1 MRRLEHFRIASQK
14 MVGRPPR
21 SAAGP
26 RPAGGWIAFAALA
39 LIPAGLFAQTVTRE
53 GGRWVETI
61 TGTAPT
67 ASRLR
72 VNAQGPVHL
81 EGGTANEIA
90 YTAKL
95 SVSVRQARNAEDARR
110 LFSRMRV
117 VSSGDSVTLNVP
129 GGQVTTNLSI
139 RTPRLSGAAINNAD
153 GSVEANGIDGTLE
166 VTSGAGEL
174 KCNRIRGDCRLT
186 TGGGDIQVGEV
197 DGELHCATAGGR
209 VTVKS
214 VRGDAVVETAGGY
227 IEVDNAGGTV
237 RADTAGGA
245 IRVNSAAGSVSA
257 ATGGGSIVVG
267 KAGGIV
273 TVRNMAGPVQVGAAA
288 GIRCE
293 SGTGGV
299 RVSNVSGPMRVSTT
313 MGSIVATLLGGPA
326 SDSFLTTGN
335 GDITVVI
342 PSNVGVTIRAES
354 DPADSLRRIVSDFPG
369 VAVRML
375 GTEVVAEG
383 PVNGGG
389 PLLRISGTGG
399 TIFIKRQP

>member
-1 MRRLEHFRIASQK
+1 MWRA
-14 MVGRPPR
+14 V
-21 SAAGP
+21 
-26 RPAGGWIAFAALA
+26 AALA

-53 GGRWVETI
+53 GGRWVETL
-61 TGTAPT
+61 TGTALP
-67 ASRLR
+67 AARLR

-81 EGGTANEIA
+81 EAGTANEIA

-95 SVSVRQARNAEDARR
+95 SVPISQVASSEDARR
-110 LFSRMRV
+110 LFSRLRV
-117 VSSGDSVTLNVP
+117 VSNGDVVILSAP
-129 GGQVTTNLSI
+129 GGPVTSSLSI
-139 RTPRLSGAAINNAD
+139 RTPRLTGAAINNAD

-166 VTSGAGEL
+166 VSSGAGEL
-174 KCNRIRGDCRLT
+174 KCSRIGGDCRLT

-197 DGELHCATAGGR
+197 GGQLHCATAGGR
-209 VTVKS
+209 VMVKS
-214 VRGDAVVETAGGY
+214 VHGDAVLETAGGY
-227 IEVDNAGGTV
+227 IEVDSAGGTV
-237 RADTAGGA
+237 SADTAGGA
-245 IRVNSAAGSVSA
+245 IRVNSAGGNVSA

-288 GIRCE
+288 GVRAE
-293 SGTGGV
+293 SGTGGI

-313 MGSIVATLLGGPA
+313 MGSIVATLLAGPLA
-326 SDSFLTTGN
+326 DSFLATGN

-354 DPADSLRRIVSDFPG
+354 DLADTLHRIVSDFPG

-375 GTEVVAEG
+375 GTQVVAEG

>member
-1 MRRLEHFRIASQK
+1 MRRLELFKAL
-14 MVGRPPR
+14 
-21 SAAGP
+21 
-26 RPAGGWIAFAALA
+26 AALTCLPAA
-39 LIPAGLFAQTVTRE
+39 LLAQGITRE
-53 GGRWVETI
+53 GGRWVETV
-61 TGTAPT
+61 TGTALPT
-67 ASRLR
+67 AKLR

-90 YTAKL
+90 YTARL
-95 SVSVRQARNAEDARR
+95 SVPVSQARTADDARR
-110 LFSRMRV
+110 LFSRLRAAT
-117 VSSGDSVTLNVP
+117 SGDVVILSAP
-129 GGQVTTNLSI
+129 GGPVTSNLTI
-139 RTPRLSGAAINNAD
+139 RTPRLSGAIINNAD

-166 VTSGAGEL
+166 VSSGAGQL
-174 KCNRIRGDCRLT
+174 KCSRIHGDCTLT
-186 TGGGDIQVGEV
+186 TGGGDIQVGDV
-197 DGELHCATAGGR
+197 TGQLHCATAGGR

-214 VRGDAVVETAGGY
+214 VRGDAVLETAGGY
-227 IEVDNAGGTV
+227 IEVDDAGGKV
-237 RADTAGGA
+237 QADTAGGA
-245 IRVNSAAGSVSA
+245 IRVNSAGGAVSA

-288 GIRCE
+288 GVRCE
-293 SGTGGV
+293 SGTGGI

-313 MGSIVATLLGGPA
+313 MGSIVATLLAGPMA
-326 SDSFLTTGN
+326 DSFLATGN

-342 PSNVGVTIRAES
+342 PSNVGVNIRAES
-354 DPADSLRRIVSDFPG
+354 DPADTLRRIVSDFPG
-369 VAVRML
+369 VAVRMM